1 MKIYLNSKSGYF
13 RGPLIPISRG
23 FILLPV
29 VMALTLISAIAFLMN
44 REGAMQVHQL
54 AGEIATSQAEFAAK
68 AGLNHAIWQANNASC
83 NGYSNFNS
91 VNLGADSYSSTIS
104 PASSSPVKIT
114 STGIDD
120 RGARFTINRDRV
132 KVYQPVTTMTLTL
145 GTDPGMDSYLSSAF
159 STVNYGV
166 GENSVLKTWI
176 FGWFYRHQLIKFDL
190 PTTLPATA
198 RIVSAQLQ
206 LYQKSGAGSGVI
218 TAYRLTRNW
227 LEGTQN
233 GTGTA
238 DGVTW
243 KTYDGTNSWEN
254 NGGDYAS
261 IAIAKATVNSDNDV
275 WRTWEIGHLV
285 QDWVSGKYNNNG
297 LLLKTDAAISQIFA
311 SKENT
316 TASIRPRLVINY
328 TCECGQ
334 SCNITPACDAEYAT
348 TIKTGEFSTLSSS
361 ASNIKGLT
369 FYPAGSVFNGVIAPT
384 GGAWVSVDSGTDQ
397 LIMTDM
403 SGTFLTQVAAPD
415 AASTGVAY
423 VSGGI
428 HAGQFAVTDY
438 GFSGIT
444 WVNDSGTAVSKLTT
458 TTTNPYGVTYLER
471 TASGTYD
478 GSLAIIS
485 ANKAVSIYDQNGNRL
500 RVIDVSA
507 LTVQPEDLVHIPKKD
522 RFLIVDRGA
531 QKVIMID
538 FNGTEMGSYSLSGY
552 GLSNP
557 YGIAI
562 NPLTC
567 DHALGDLG
575 KDVVTLLNKN
585 LVNTSTLKVD
595 ALGDTNISEDS
606 ASSNYGSSS
615 TIYVGRA
622 SGQGK
627 LYKGLLKFDVSGL
640 PSNATVTAAT
650 LRLNQTTSTGSGSFD
665 IGVYKIIATWNESS
679 VKWSNFNANSNYDTT
694 QLAVTSVATGTT
706 GFKEWS
712 LPPALINEWIDGVP
726 QPNYGLALVYE
737 SNSKGNVFQ
746 FASKENSTVGSR
758 PQLVINYTT
767 P

>member
-1 MKIYLNSKSGYF
+1 
-13 RGPLIPISRG
+13 
-23 FILLPV
+23 
-29 VMALTLISAIAFLMN
+29 
-44 REGAMQVHQL
+44 MQVNQL

-83 NGYSNFNS
+83 SGYSNLNS
-91 VNLGADSYSSTIS
+91 VNLGAESYSTTIS
-104 PASSSPVKIT
+104 PASSSPIKIT
-114 STGIDD
+114 ATGVDD

-218 TAYRLTRNW
+218 NAYRLTRNW

-243 KTYDGTNSWEN
+243 KTYDGTNIWED

-261 IAIAKATVNSDNDV
+261 KAIAKATVNSDNDV
-275 WRTWEIGHLV
+275 WRTWEIGQLV

-316 TASIRPRLVINY
+316 TASIRPRLIINY

-348 TIKTGEFSTLSSS
+348 TIKTGEFSTLSYS

-369 FYPAGSVFNGVIAPT
+369 FYPSGSVLNGVMAPT
-384 GGAWVSVDSGTDQ
+384 GGAWVSVDSGTNQ
-397 LIMTDM
+397 ILMTDM
-403 SGTFLTQVAAPD
+403 AGTLLTQVAAPE
-415 AASTGVAY
+415 ASPTGIAFVT
-423 VSGGI
+423 GGI
-428 HAGQFAVTDY
+428 HAGQLAVTH
-438 GFSGIT
+438 SGLNTIT
-444 WVNDSGTAVSKLTT
+444 WVNNNGTVASKLTLSAS
-458 TTTNPYGVTYLER
+458 NQEGLTYLER
-471 TASGTYD
+471 TISGTYD
-478 GSLAIIS
+478 GTVALIS
-485 ANKAVSIYDQNGNRL
+485 ADKAVSIYDQNGNL
-500 RVIDVSA
+500 LKVIDVSG
-507 LTVQPEDLVHIPKKD
+507 LTNQPEDLVHIPKKD

-538 FNGTEMGSYSLSGY
+538 FNGAQIGSYSLVDY
-552 GLSNP
+552 GLSST

-567 DHALGDLG
+567 DH
-575 KDVVTLLNKN
+575 V
-585 LVNTSTLKVD
+585 
-595 ALGDTNISEDS
+595 LGDTGVDKVTVVNKNTALSATLTVDAMADS
-606 ASSNYGSSS
+606 YLYEGSTSSNFGTSTTIQVGKSS
-615 TIYVGRA
+615 GP
-622 SGQGK
+622 GNE
-627 LYKGLLKFDVSGL
+627 YKGLLKFDVSAL
-640 PSNATVTAAT
+640 PSNATVTSAT
-650 LRLNQTTSTGSGSFD
+650 LRLDQTASTGSASFN
-665 IGVYKIIATWNESS
+665 IGVYKIIANWSEST
-679 VKWSNFNANSNYDTT
+679 VKWSNFSGGSNYDAN
-694 QLAVTSVATGTT
+694 QLAFTSVATGTP

-712 LPPALINEWIDGVP
+712 LPPALIDEWKDGAP
-726 QPNYGLALVYE
+726 RPNYGLALVYE

-746 FASKENSTVGSR
+746 FATKENSTASSR

-767 P
+767 H